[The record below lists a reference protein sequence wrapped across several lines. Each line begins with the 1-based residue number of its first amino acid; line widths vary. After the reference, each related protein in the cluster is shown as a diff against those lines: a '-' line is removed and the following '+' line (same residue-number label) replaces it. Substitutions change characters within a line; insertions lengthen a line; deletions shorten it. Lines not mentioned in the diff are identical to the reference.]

1 MTPPRLTNATPTVA
15 RAHANHTCALAF
27 QEQENFR
34 TENAGRPCSATLD
47 KTRQGGHHDNTTN
60 MIQTCGLT
68 SSDIRQLPAV
78 NSKEQ
83 NVPRKRQ
90 VDRLPLC
97 SVCDTVVDECLRSV
111 VYSLQPP
118 KGLLMRY
125 RHRSKPAQR
134 HARAAFSVPFLC
146 PTPSRQVPHSFGAK
160 RFFLNRVSLFY
171 SPVA

>member
-111 VYSLQPP
+111 VYSLHLPRGFSCDTGIVRSLRNDMPVPP
-118 KGLLMRY
+118 FQCHFCVQ
-125 RHRSKPAQR
+125 HRAGKCHTALERSVF
-134 HARAAFSVPFLC
+134 FS
-146 PTPSRQVPHSFGAK
+146 TG
-160 RFFLNRVSLFY
+160 
-171 SPVA
+171 